1 MFNIKID
8 LMFPNLGFAIL
19 NDDCLLQF
27 NEITFNIPCV
37 LEDDNSLKTIIKDKT
52 EEVPELVQSAR
63 TLIKKNGANLCPD
76 GVGGTY
82 FIKGLNGKIE
92 SVFKPIDE
100 EPGAVNNPKDLL
112 DDPLLPPGGGAKRE
126 IAAFLLDRGHAGV
139 PETYY
144 VSKVKSPAFHGGDLE
159 KEGSLQKYIENI
171 GNASTLGTSLFPT
184 QDVHNIGILDL
195 RLLNLDRNEENILL
209 IKQGENLRLVPIDHT
224 YSLPSTLDNLYFEW
238 MHWKQAKV
246 PFSPETLS
254 YIQSL
259 DPIAD
264 AIILRKLGIEE
275 EAINNM
281 IYSTFFLKKAALEGK
296 NLYEI
301 ASMICRKKLS
311 QPSALEEV
319 VMKVS
324 EQDKKIEDRLVL
336 FQKMIETTIK
346 SQSN

>member
-8 LMFPNLGFAIL
+8 LVFPNLGFAIL
-19 NDDCLLQF
+19 NDDFLLQF

-37 LEDDNSLKTIIKDKT
+37 LEDDSLKALKDET

-63 TLIKKNGANLCPD
+63 TLLEKNGANLCPD

-112 DDPLLPPGGGAKRE
+112 ADPLLPPGGGAKRE
-126 IAAFLLDRGHAGV
+126 IAAFLLDKGHAGV
-139 PETYY
+139 PETFYI
-144 VSKVKSPAFHGGDLE
+144 SKLKSPVFHGGDLE
-159 KEGSLQKYIENI
+159 KEGSLQRYIENI
-171 GNASTLGTSLFPT
+171 GNASSFGTSLFPT

-209 IKQGENLRLVPIDHT
+209 VKQGDNLRLVPIDHT
-224 YSLPSTLDNLYFEW
+224 YSLPPTLDNLYFEW

-259 DPIAD
+259 DPLAD
-264 AIILRKLGIEE
+264 AVTLRSLGIEE
-275 EAINNM
+275 EAIENM
-281 IYSTFFLKKAALEGK
+281 IYSTLLLKKAAQEGK
-296 NLYEI
+296 NLFEI
-301 ASMICRKKLS
+301 ASMVCRKRMS
-311 QPSALEEV
+311 EPSILEEIV
-319 VMKVS
+319 KKVS
-324 EQDKKIEDRLVL
+324 EQDKKFEDRLAL
-336 FQKMIETTIK
+336 FQEMIEKTIK
-346 SQSN
+346 SQTN